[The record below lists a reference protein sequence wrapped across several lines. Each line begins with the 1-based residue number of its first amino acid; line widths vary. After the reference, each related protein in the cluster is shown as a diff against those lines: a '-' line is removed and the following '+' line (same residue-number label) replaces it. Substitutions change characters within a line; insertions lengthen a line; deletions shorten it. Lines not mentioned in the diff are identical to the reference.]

1 MKRFWTWTLGLACFW
16 SLSTFTLADDP
27 GYFLS
32 WQQKKQLTCLG
43 RIQDSAGTWYDVWI
57 CPGYA
62 PPARYA
68 KEHLIRAG
76 GNFGEYFEANKYQM
90 LRKGSAACFDWALK
104 ECGLGFTVKGIPR
117 AWGKHFSV
125 AHERTERRVFGWW
138 LAYPW
143 ALMEASVETAFRGAL
158 GAAGTAGGIG
168 SGLAIVPAWHALDS
182 AVAGTWNL
190 GVNTI
195 ALPAVGLAWNTAVA
209 PPLALVGQKPA
220 ESRVD
225 GFWVTV
231 VDAGQAPSSRP
242 LNTEEKELLAQW
254 GVLLLQEARPFRQE
268 QKEIN
273 RKAKEQEEEFYRAM
287 RKAKEEAERERNRV
301 QASEEKQLRQMAA
314 TNEWIAATAQQHP
327 DLRYSWD
334 CDDDVIRHLQ
344 KQGFS
349 DEDIDRILKL
359 LRTYQSPRAMAP
371 PAAVR
376 PKTDP
381 VRRGAEVLGE
391 SAEDVIEETFK

>member
-1 MKRFWTWTLGLACFW
+1 MARPLMHAAILAIFL
-16 SLSTFTLADDP
+16 LSASFALADDP

-43 RIQDSAGTWYDVWI
+43 RIQDASGTWYDVWI

-62 PPARYA
+62 PPGRYA
-68 KEHLIRAG
+68 KDHFFAAG
-76 GNFGEYFEANKYQM
+76 RDFREYFEANKYRM
-90 LRKGSAACFDWALK
+90 LKEGSSACFDWALK

-117 AWGKHFSV
+117 AWGRHFSV
-125 AHERTERRVFGWW
+125 AQERTERRVFGWW

-143 ALMEASVETAFRGAL
+143 AFMEASVETAFRGAL

-168 SGLAIVPAWHALDS
+168 SGLAVVPAWHALDS

-195 ALPAVGLAWNTAVA
+195 ALPAVGIAWNTAVA

-225 GFWVTV
+225 GFWVTIV
-231 VDAGQAPSSRP
+231 ASGRTPSDRP
-242 LNTEEKELLAQW
+242 PTAAELDLLAQW
-254 GVLLLQEARPFRQE
+254 GALLLRETQSFAQERQE
-268 QKEIN
+268 IDRREN
-273 RKAKEQEEEFYRAM
+273 EQRQEHYRAM
-287 RKAKEEAERERNRV
+287 EAERTDAQKRRERLHEQEGDKIR
-301 QASEEKQLRQMAA
+301 EIAA
-314 TNEWIAATAQQHP
+314 TNDWARAVVLEHP
-327 DLRYSWD
+327 DLRYDGRWRQEL
-334 CDDDVIRHLQ
+334 VERLRR
-344 KQGFS
+344 QGLS
-349 DEDIDRILKL
+349 NEEVERTLEI
-359 LRTYQSPRAMAP
+359 LRTHEDSAS
-371 PAAVR
+371 PAAVPIR

-391 SAEDVIEETFK
+391 SAEDVIEETFE

>member
-1 MKRFWTWTLGLACFW
+1 MNRIPLAAAFLLLLAGW
-16 SLSTFTLADDP
+16 ILPAQADDP

-43 RIQDSAGTWYDVWI
+43 RIQDAAGTWYDVWI

-125 AHERTERRVFGWW
+125 AHERTQRRVFGWW

-158 GAAGTAGGIG
+158 GAAGTAGGVA

-209 PPLALVGQKPA
+209 PPLALAGQKPSEA
-220 ESRVD
+220 RVD

-231 VDAGQAPSSRP
+231 VESGQEPSSRP
-242 LNTEEKELLAQW
+242 PSAQEAALLGQWGLLLLKETQPFEQERAEIERKSKEKE
-254 GVLLLQEARPFRQE
+254 
-268 QKEIN
+268 
-273 RKAKEQEEEFYRAM
+273 EEHYRAV
-287 RKAKEEAERERNRV
+287 RAAQKEAERQQELVKTKEAEQIQR
-301 QASEEKQLRQMAA
+301 LAA
-314 TNEWIAATAQQHP
+314 TNEWIAATAREHP
-327 DLRYSWD
+327 DLRYVMVYNG
-334 CDDDVIRHLQ
+334 DVVEYLR
-344 KQGFS
+344 KQGIP
-349 DEDIDRILKL
+349 DPDVWRILSL
-359 LRTYQSPRAMAP
+359 LEAYQSP
-371 PAAVR
+371 PAVVR

-391 SAEDVIEETFK
+391 SAEDVIEETFQ

>member
-1 MKRFWTWTLGLACFW
+1 MKRFWTWALCLACFC
-16 SLSTFTLADDP
+16 SLAAFALADDP

-43 RIQDSAGTWYDVWI
+43 RIQDASGTLYDVWI

-62 PPARYA
+62 PPGRYA
-68 KEHLIRAG
+68 KDYFFAAG
-76 GNFGEYFEANKYQM
+76 RDFREYFEANKYQM
-90 LRKGSAACFDWALK
+90 LRKGSSACFDWALK

-125 AHERTERRVFGWW
+125 AQERTERRVFGWW

-195 ALPAVGLAWNTAVA
+195 ALPAVGIAWNTAVA

-231 VDAGQAPSSRP
+231 VESGRTPGDRP
-242 LNTEEKELLAQW
+242 PTAAELDLLAQW
-254 GVLLLQEARPFRQE
+254 GALLLRETQSFAQERQE
-268 QKEIN
+268 IDRQERAQQAEYRRAMDNATQKSREK
-273 RKAKEQEEEFYRAM
+273 RERLHEQEGE
-287 RKAKEEAERERNRV
+287 KIREV
-301 QASEEKQLRQMAA
+301 AA
-314 TNEWIAATAQQHP
+314 TNECARTIAQEHP
-327 DLRYSWD
+327 DLRYDWRWHQELVQRLRRQGLSNE
-334 CDDDVIRHLQ
+334 DVEQAL
-344 KQGFS
+344 
-349 DEDIDRILKL
+349 DI
-359 LRTYQSPRAMAP
+359 LRTHEDSAT
-371 PAAVR
+371 PAAVPIR

-391 SAEDVIEETFK
+391 SAEDVIEETFE

>member
-1 MKRFWTWTLGLACFW
+1 MNRIPLAAAFLLLLAGW
-16 SLSTFTLADDP
+16 ILPAQADDP

-125 AHERTERRVFGWW
+125 AQERTERRVFGWW

-231 VDAGQAPSSRP
+231 VDSGQDPVARPPSAQDAA
-242 LNTEEKELLAQW
+242 LLGQW
-254 GVLLLQEARPFRQE
+254 GVLLLLETQRFEQERAKIAR
-268 QKEIN
+268 N
-273 RKAKEQEEEFYRAM
+273 AKNQEEEFHRAM
-287 RKAKEEAERERNRV
+287 RAAREESDRQQALVKIKEAEYV
-301 QASEEKQLRQMAA
+301 HQLTA
-314 TNEWIAATAQQHP
+314 TNEWIAATAQDHP
-327 DLRYSWD
+327 DLRFSWACEEEIKQYLRTQGIPESD
-334 CDDDVIRHLQ
+334 LWKVLDLLQ
-344 KQGFS
+344 
-349 DEDIDRILKL
+349 
-359 LRTYQSPRAMAP
+359 TYQSPRP
-371 PAAVR
+371 RSSPAAVR

-391 SAEDVIEETFK
+391 SAEDVIEETFR

>member
-1 MKRFWTWTLGLACFW
+1 MKRWALSAIGLVLLLGFVSIA
-16 SLSTFTLADDP
+16 LADDP

-43 RIQDSAGTWYDVWI
+43 RIQDASGTWYDVWI

-62 PPARYA
+62 PPGRYA
-68 KEHLIRAG
+68 KDHFFAAG
-76 GNFGEYFEANKYQM
+76 RNFREYFEANKYHM
-90 LRKGSAACFDWALK
+90 LKKGSSACFDWALK

-125 AHERTERRVFGWW
+125 AQERTERRVFGWW

-143 ALMEASVETAFRGAL
+143 AFMEASVETAFRGAL

-195 ALPAVGLAWNTAVA
+195 ALPAAGIAWNTAVA

-231 VDAGQAPSSRP
+231 VESGRTPGDRP
-242 LNTEEKELLAQW
+242 PTAAELDLLAQW
-254 GVLLLQEARPFRQE
+254 GALLLRETQSFAHERQE
-268 QKEIN
+268 IDRRENEQQ
-273 RKAKEQEEEFYRAM
+273 AKHYRAM
-287 RKAKEEAERERNRV
+287 QAERAEAQKRRERLRDR
-301 QASEEKQLRQMAA
+301 EGEKIREIAA
-314 TNEWIAATAQQHP
+314 TNECARAIAQEHP
-327 DLRYSWD
+327 DLRYDGRW
-334 CDDDVIRHLQ
+334 RQELAQ
-344 KQGFS
+344 RLRRQGLS
-349 DEDIDRILKL
+349 EEEVQRTLEI
-359 LRTYQSPRAMAP
+359 LRTHEESAT
-371 PAAVR
+371 PAAVPIR

-391 SAEDVIEETFK
+391 SAEDVIEETWE

>member
-1 MKRFWTWTLGLACFW
+1 MKRWALSAIGLVLLLGFVSIA
-16 SLSTFTLADDP
+16 LADDP

-32 WQQKKQLTCLG
+32 WQQKKQLMGLG
-43 RIQDSAGTWYDVWI
+43 RIQDASGTWYDVWI

-62 PPARYA
+62 PPGRYA
-68 KEHLIRAG
+68 KDHFFAAG
-76 GNFGEYFEANKYQM
+76 RDFREYFEANKYQM
-90 LRKGSAACFDWALK
+90 LQKGSAACFDWALK

-158 GAAGTAGGIG
+158 GAAGTAGGIA
-168 SGLAIVPAWHALDS
+168 SGLAVVPAWHALDS

-195 ALPAVGLAWNTAVA
+195 ALPAVGIAWNTAVA

-231 VDAGQAPSSRP
+231 VASGRTPSDRP
-242 LNTEEKELLAQW
+242 PTAAELDLLAQW
-254 GVLLLQEARPFRQE
+254 GALLLRETQSFAQERQE
-268 QKEIN
+268 IDRQERAQHAEYRRAMDNASK
-273 RKAKEQEEEFYRAM
+273 KAREKRERLHEQEGE
-287 RKAKEEAERERNRV
+287 KIREV
-301 QASEEKQLRQMAA
+301 AA
-314 TNEWIAATAQQHP
+314 TNEWARAVAQEHP
-327 DLRYSWD
+327 DLRYDGRWHQELAQ
-334 CDDDVIRHLQ
+334 RLRR
-344 KQGFS
+344 QGLS
-349 DEDIDRILKL
+349 EAEVQRTLEI
-359 LRTYQSPRAMAP
+359 LRTHEDSAT
-371 PAAVR
+371 PAAVPIR

>member
-1 MKRFWTWTLGLACFW
+1 MTRSWTWAASMVLFLGLVSFAQ
-16 SLSTFTLADDP
+16 ADDP

-43 RIQDSAGTWYDVWI
+43 RIQDSSGTWYDVWI

-68 KEHLIRAG
+68 KEHFFEAG
-76 GNFGEYFEANKYQM
+76 RDFREYFEANKYHM
-90 LRKGSAACFDWALK
+90 LKKGSASCFDWALK

-117 AWGKHFSV
+117 AWGRHFKV
-125 AHERTERRVFGWW
+125 AHERTKRRVFGWW

-143 ALMEASVETAFRGAL
+143 AFMEAGVETAFRGAL
-158 GAAGTAGGIG
+158 GAAGTAGGLA
-168 SGLAIVPAWHALDS
+168 SGLAVVPAYHALDS

-190 GVNTI
+190 GVNTL

-209 PPLALVGQKPA
+209 PPLALVGQKPS

-231 VDAGQAPSSRP
+231 VDSGWTPVAHPPTA
-242 LNTEEKELLAQW
+242 EEMELLAQW
-254 GVLLLQEARPFRQE
+254 GALLLRETQPFEMERQEIYRKEAEQE
-268 QKEIN
+268 QKHI
-273 RKAKEQEEEFYRAM
+273 RAM
-287 RKAKEEAERERNRV
+287 RAYREEADRRRDRV
-301 QASEEKQLRQMAA
+301 RKAEEAHVAQATA
-314 TNEWIAATAQQHP
+314 TNAWVATTLEQHP
-327 DLRYSWD
+327 DLQYSE
-334 CDDDVIRHLQ
+334 VYNAEVSRFLQ
-344 KQGFS
+344 QQGMP
-349 DEDIDRILKL
+349 DEDIQQALRL
-359 LRTYQSPRAMAP
+359 LHAHRSPRP
-371 PAAVR
+371 IR

-391 SAEDVIEETFK
+391 SAEDVLEETFE

>member
-1 MKRFWTWTLGLACFW
+1 MKRFWTWTICLACFW
-16 SLSTFTLADDP
+16 SLAAGAQADDP

-43 RIQDSAGTWYDVWI
+43 RIQDASGTWYDVWI

-62 PPARYA
+62 PPGRYA
-68 KEHLIRAG
+68 KDHFFAAG
-76 GNFGEYFEANKYQM
+76 RNFREYFEANKYHM
-90 LRKGSAACFDWALK
+90 LKKGSSACFDWALQ

-117 AWGKHFSV
+117 AWGRHFSV
-125 AHERTERRVFGWW
+125 AQERTERRVFGWW

-158 GAAGTAGGIG
+158 GAAGTAGGIA
-168 SGLAIVPAWHALDS
+168 SGLAVVPAWHALDS

-195 ALPAVGLAWNTAVA
+195 ALPAVGIAWNTAVA

-231 VDAGQAPSSRP
+231 VASGRTPGDRP
-242 LNTEEKELLAQW
+242 PTAAELDLLAQW
-254 GVLLLQEARPFRQE
+254 GALLLRETDSFENERREIDRQE
-268 QKEIN
+268 RAQQAEYRRAMENASEKAREK
-273 RKAKEQEEEFYRAM
+273 RKRVHEQEGE
-287 RKAKEEAERERNRV
+287 KIREV
-301 QASEEKQLRQMAA
+301 AA
-314 TNEWIAATAQQHP
+314 TNEWARAVAQEHP
-327 DLRYSWD
+327 DLRYDGRWHQELAQ
-334 CDDDVIRHLQ
+334 RLRR
-344 KQGFS
+344 QGLS
-349 DEDIDRILKL
+349 NEEVQRTLEI
-359 LRTYQSPRAMAP
+359 LRTHQDSAT
-371 PAAVR
+371 PAAVPIR

-391 SAEDVIEETFK
+391 SAEDVIEETLQ

>member
-1 MKRFWTWTLGLACFW
+1 MARPLMRAAILAVF
-16 SLSTFTLADDP
+16 LISTSFALADDP

-32 WQQKKQLTCLG
+32 WQQKKQLMGLG
-43 RIQDSAGTWYDVWI
+43 RIQDASGTWYDVWI

-62 PPARYA
+62 PPGRYA
-68 KEHLIRAG
+68 KDHFFAAG
-76 GNFGEYFEANKYQM
+76 RDFREYFEANKYQM
-90 LRKGSAACFDWALK
+90 LKKGSKACFDWALK

-125 AHERTERRVFGWW
+125 AQERTQQRVFGWW

-143 ALMEASVETAFRGAL
+143 ALMEASVETTFRGAL
-158 GAAGTAGGIG
+158 GAAGTAGGVA

-209 PPLALVGQKPA
+209 PPLALAGQKPS

-231 VDAGQAPSSRP
+231 VDSGQPPRTP
-242 LNTEEKELLAQW
+242 PRQYTGLLAQW
-254 GVLLLQEARPFRQE
+254 GVLLWLEMQSEAAKRQDVERNYSMQE
-268 QKEIN
+268 QTHRQAIQAA
-273 RKAKEQEEEFYRAM
+273 RD
-287 RKAKEEAERERNRV
+287 EADRQLERI
-301 QASEEKQLRQMAA
+301 QADENARFQQVLA
-314 TNEWIAATAQQHP
+314 TNEWAASILDQEPELQYSDT
-327 DLRYSWD
+327 DRENLRQYL
-334 CDDDVIRHLQ
+334 RE
-344 KQGFS
+344 KNFPA
-349 DEDIDRILKL
+349 EDIHRILAL
-359 LRTYQSPRAMAP
+359 LRTYRSPRGAQAP
-371 PAAVR
+371 VDPAR

-381 VRRGAEVLGE
+381 IQHGLKILYFTGNEVLRE
-391 SAEDVIEETFK
+391 ATE

>member
-1 MKRFWTWTLGLACFW
+1 MKRFWTGTLISACFW
-16 SLSTFTLADDP
+16 SLAAGALADDP

-32 WQQKKQLTCLG
+32 WKQKKQLTCLG
-43 RIQDSAGTWYDVWI
+43 RIQDASGTWYDVWI

-62 PPARYA
+62 PPGRYA
-68 KEHLIRAG
+68 KDHFFAAG
-76 GNFGEYFEANKYQM
+76 RNFREYFEANKYHM
-90 LRKGSAACFDWALK
+90 LKKGSSACFDWALK

-117 AWGKHFSV
+117 AWSRHFSV
-125 AHERTERRVFGWW
+125 AHERTQRRVFGWW

-143 ALMEASVETAFRGAL
+143 AFMEASVETAFRGAL

-168 SGLAIVPAWHALDS
+168 SGLAVVPAWHALDS

-195 ALPAVGLAWNTAVA
+195 ALPAVGIAWNTAVA

-231 VDAGQAPSSRP
+231 VASGRTPSDRP
-242 LNTEEKELLAQW
+242 PTAAELDLLAQW
-254 GVLLLQEARPFRQE
+254 GALLMRETQSFAQE
-268 QKEIN
+268 QKEIDQ
-273 RKAKEQEEEFYRAM
+273 KERAQRDEHYRAM
-287 RKAKEEAERERNRV
+287 EAERTDAQKRRERLHE
-301 QASEEKQLRQMAA
+301 QEGEKIREIAA
-314 TNEWIAATAQQHP
+314 TNDWARAVVQEHP
-327 DLRYSWD
+327 DLRYDGRWHQEL
-334 CDDDVIRHLQ
+334 VQRLRR
-344 KQGFS
+344 QGLS
-349 DEDIDRILKL
+349 NEEVERTLEI
-359 LRTYQSPRAMAP
+359 LRTHEDSAS
-371 PAAVR
+371 PAAAPIR

-391 SAEDVIEETFK
+391 SAEDVIAETFN

>member
-1 MKRFWTWTLGLACFW
+1 MTRWTLPATGLALF
-16 SLSTFTLADDP
+16 LGFAAFARADDP

-43 RIQDSAGTWYDVWI
+43 RIQDGAGTWYDVWI

-62 PPARYA
+62 PPGRYA
-68 KEHLIRAG
+68 KDHFFAAG
-76 GNFGEYFEANKYQM
+76 RNFREYFEANKYRM
-90 LRKGSAACFDWALK
+90 LKEGSSACFDWALK

-117 AWGKHFSV
+117 AWGRHFSV
-125 AHERTERRVFGWW
+125 AHERTQRRVFGWW

-143 ALMEASVETAFRGAL
+143 AFMEASVETAFRGAL

-168 SGLAIVPAWHALDS
+168 SGLAVVPAWHALDS

-195 ALPAVGLAWNTAVA
+195 ALPAVGIAWNTAVA

-231 VDAGQAPSSRP
+231 VASGRTPGDRP
-242 LNTEEKELLAQW
+242 PTAAELDLLAQW
-254 GVLLLQEARPFRQE
+254 GALLLRETRSFAQERKDIDRQE
-268 QKEIN
+268 RTK
-273 RKAKEQEEEFYRAM
+273 REELRRAM
-287 RKAKEEAERERNRV
+287 DAASQAANERRARLHDHEG
-301 QASEEKQLRQMAA
+301 EKIREVAA
-314 TNEWIAATAQQHP
+314 TNEWARAVAQEHP
-327 DLRYSWD
+327 DLRYDMRWHQELAQRLRRQGLSNE
-334 CDDDVIRHLQ
+334 DVQRTL
-344 KQGFS
+344 
-349 DEDIDRILKL
+349 EILRNHKDSA
-359 LRTYQSPRAMAP
+359 T
-371 PAAVR
+371 PAAVPIR

-391 SAEDVIEETFK
+391 SAEDVIEETFR

>member
-1 MKRFWTWTLGLACFW
+1 MARPLMRAAILAVF
-16 SLSTFTLADDP
+16 LISTSFALADDP

-43 RIQDSAGTWYDVWI
+43 RIQDASGTWYDVWI

-62 PPARYA
+62 PPGRYA
-68 KEHLIRAG
+68 KDHFFAAG
-76 GNFGEYFEANKYQM
+76 RDFREYFEANKYRM

-117 AWGKHFSV
+117 AWGRHFSV
-125 AHERTERRVFGWW
+125 AQERTERRVFGWW

-168 SGLAIVPAWHALDS
+168 SGLAVVPAWHALDS

-225 GFWVTV
+225 GFWVAV
-231 VDAGQAPSSRP
+231 VESGRTPSDRP
-242 LNTEEKELLAQW
+242 PTAAELDLLAQW
-254 GVLLLQEARPFRQE
+254 GALLLRETQSFAQERKDIDRQE
-268 QKEIN
+268 RAQ
-273 RKAKEQEEEFYRAM
+273 REEHRRAM
-287 RKAKEEAERERNRV
+287 DAASKEAQRRRNRLHDR
-301 QASEEKQLRQMAA
+301 EGEKIREIAA
-314 TNEWIAATAQQHP
+314 TNDWARTVVQEHP
-327 DLRYSWD
+327 DLRYDRRWHQELTQ
-334 CDDDVIRHLQ
+334 RLRR
-344 KQGFS
+344 QGLS
-349 DEDIDRILKL
+349 NEEIERTLEI
-359 LRTYQSPRAMAP
+359 LRTHEDSAS
-371 PAAVR
+371 PAAVPIR

-391 SAEDVIEETFK
+391 SAEDVMEETFK

>member
-1 MKRFWTWTLGLACFW
+1 MARLLMRATILAVFLT
-16 SLSTFTLADDP
+16 SASFAQADNP

-43 RIQDSAGTWYDVWI
+43 RIQDASGTWYDVWI

-62 PPARYA
+62 PPGRYA
-68 KEHLIRAG
+68 KDHFFAAG
-76 GNFGEYFEANKYQM
+76 RNFREYFEANKYHM
-90 LRKGSAACFDWALK
+90 LKEGSSACFDWALE

-125 AHERTERRVFGWW
+125 AQERTERRVFGWW

-143 ALMEASVETAFRGAL
+143 AFMEASVETAFRGAL

-168 SGLAIVPAWHALDS
+168 SGLAVVPAWHALDS

-195 ALPAVGLAWNTAVA
+195 ALPAVGIAWNTVVA

-225 GFWVTV
+225 GFWVTIV
-231 VDAGQAPSSRP
+231 ESGRTPGTRP
-242 LNTEEKELLAQW
+242 PTAAELDLLAQW
-254 GVLLLQEARPFRQE
+254 GALLLRETQSFEQER
-268 QKEIN
+268 KEIDQ
-273 RKAKEQEEEFYRAM
+273 REQAQRDEHYRAM
-287 RKAKEEAERERNRV
+287 QAASAEAQKRRERLHE
-301 QASEEKQLRQMAA
+301 QEGEKIREIAA
-314 TNEWIAATAQQHP
+314 TNDWARAVAQEHP
-327 DLRYSWD
+327 DLRYDGRWHQEL
-334 CDDDVIRHLQ
+334 VQRLRR
-344 KQGFS
+344 QGLS
-349 DEDIDRILKL
+349 NEEVERTLEI
-359 LRTYQSPRAMAP
+359 LRTHEDSAS
-371 PAAVR
+371 PAAVPIR

-391 SAEDVIEETFK
+391 SAEDVIEETFQ

>member
-1 MKRFWTWTLGLACFW
+1 MARPLTHASILALLLLPTLAAW
-16 SLSTFTLADDP
+16 ADDP

-32 WQQKKQLTCLG
+32 WQQKKQLMALG
-43 RIQDSAGTWYDVWI
+43 RIQDSSGTWYDVWI

-68 KEHLIRAG
+68 KDHFFAAG
-76 GNFGEYFEANKYQM
+76 RNFHEYVEANKYHA
-90 LRKGSAACFDWALK
+90 LKEGSTSCFTWALK

-117 AWGKHFSV
+117 AWGRHFSV
-125 AHERTERRVFGWW
+125 AHERTQRRVFGWW

-168 SGLAIVPAWHALDS
+168 SGLAVVPAFHALDS

-190 GVNTI
+190 GVNTL

-231 VDAGQAPSSRP
+231 VESGRTPGDRRP
-242 LNTEEKELLAQW
+242 TAAELDLLAQW
-254 GVLLLQEARPFRQE
+254 GALLLRETQSFAQERQE
-268 QKEIN
+268 IDRQE
-273 RKAKEQEEEFYRAM
+273 RAEQAEYRRAM
-287 RKAKEEAERERNRV
+287 EAARQAADDRRARLHDQEGEKIREV
-301 QASEEKQLRQMAA
+301 AA
-314 TNEWIAATAQQHP
+314 TNEWARAVAQEHP
-327 DLRYSWD
+327 DLRYDMRWHQD
-334 CDDDVIRHLQ
+334 LAQRLRR
-344 KQGFS
+344 QGLS
-349 DEDIDRILKL
+349 EMEVEQTLEI
-359 LRTYQSPRAMAP
+359 LRTHEDSAT
-371 PAAVR
+371 PAAVPVR

-381 VRRGAEVLGE
+381 VRRDAEVLGE
-391 SAEDVIEETFK
+391 SAEDVIEETFE

>member
-1 MKRFWTWTLGLACFW
+1 MARPLMHAAILAIFL
-16 SLSTFTLADDP
+16 LSASFALADDP

-62 PPARYA
+62 PPGRYA
-68 KEHLIRAG
+68 KDHFFAAG
-76 GNFGEYFEANKYQM
+76 RDFREYFEANKYHM
-90 LRKGSAACFDWALK
+90 LKKGSSACFDWALK

-117 AWGKHFSV
+117 AWGRHFSV
-125 AHERTERRVFGWW
+125 AHERTKRRVFGWW

-143 ALMEASVETAFRGAL
+143 AFMEASVETAFRGAL

-168 SGLAIVPAWHALDS
+168 SGLAVVPAWHALDS

-195 ALPAVGLAWNTAVA
+195 ALPAVGIAWNTAVA

-231 VDAGQAPSSRP
+231 VASGRTPGDRP
-242 LNTEEKELLAQW
+242 PNAEEMELLARW
-254 GVLLLQEARPFRQE
+254 GMLMLQETKPFEQE
-268 QKEIN
+268 RAEIE
-273 RKAKEQEEEFYRAM
+273 RKSKEQEQEYYRAM
-287 RKAKEEAERERNRV
+287 R
-301 QASEEKQLRQMAA
+301 AA
-314 TNEWIAATAQQHP
+314 
-327 DLRYSWD
+327 R
-334 CDDDVIRHLQ
+334 
-344 KQGFS
+344 
-349 DEDIDRILKL
+349 KL
-359 LRTYQSPRAMAP
+359 VAGEG
-371 PAAVR
+371 
-376 PKTDP
+376 
-381 VRRGAEVLGE
+381 RRG
-391 SAEDVIEETFK
+391 

>member
-1 MKRFWTWTLGLACFW
+1 MARPRMPAAILAICL
-16 SLSTFTLADDP
+16 LSASFAMADDP

-32 WQQKKQLTCLG
+32 WQQKKQLMCLG
-43 RIQDSAGTWYDVWI
+43 RIQDASGTWYDVWI

-62 PPARYA
+62 PPGRYA
-68 KEHLIRAG
+68 KDHFFAAG
-76 GNFGEYFEANKYQM
+76 RDFREYFEANKYHM
-90 LRKGSAACFDWALK
+90 LKKGSSACFDWALK

-117 AWGKHFSV
+117 AWGRHFSV
-125 AHERTERRVFGWW
+125 AHERTKRRVFGWW

-143 ALMEASVETAFRGAL
+143 AFMEASVETAFRGAL

-168 SGLAIVPAWHALDS
+168 SGLAVVPAWHALDS

-195 ALPAVGLAWNTAVA
+195 ALPAVGIAWNTAVS

-231 VDAGQAPSSRP
+231 VASGRTPSDRP
-242 LNTEEKELLAQW
+242 PTAAELDLLAQW
-254 GVLLLQEARPFRQE
+254 GALLMRETQSFAQE
-268 QKEIN
+268 QKEIDQ
-273 RKAKEQEEEFYRAM
+273 KERAQRDEHYRAM
-287 RKAKEEAERERNRV
+287 EAERTDAQKRRERLHE
-301 QASEEKQLRQMAA
+301 QEGEKIREIAA
-314 TNEWIAATAQQHP
+314 TNDWARAVVQEHP
-327 DLRYSWD
+327 DLRYDGRWHQEL
-334 CDDDVIRHLQ
+334 VQRLRR
-344 KQGFS
+344 QGLS
-349 DEDIDRILKL
+349 NEEVERTLEI
-359 LRTYQSPRAMAP
+359 LRTHEDSAS
-371 PAAVR
+371 PAAAPIR

-391 SAEDVIEETFK
+391 SAEDVIAETFN